1 MHERANGYGQE
12 TATADADFRALC
24 DDVQAA
30 MARLGVPGVGVG
42 VLRDG
47 VIQTAGFGITNVEAP
62 VAVDDHT
69 LFQIGSIT
77 KTFTGTAIMRLV
89 EAGKLALDATVRTYL
104 PELRL
109 RDEAVAARVTIRH
122 LLSHTGGWL
131 GDYFDDTGL
140 GDDAL
145 ARIVAQMVELPQ
157 WTPLGQHFSYNNAG
171 FYLAGRIIEVV
182 TGQTYEEALQTL
194 VLDPLGMA
202 ESFFFANDC
211 ISRRVAVGHTVG
223 EAGATVAR
231 PWALPRAAHA
241 VGGISASVR
250 DVLAYARFQLGDG
263 TAPAGTRLLTQDT
276 LTTMQTAAT
285 PAGSGAGAVGLTW
298 MVKELGGLKTVRHTG
313 GTNGQISV
321 LLLVPTRRFALT
333 IVTNADRGSELHSAV
348 LPEALRRFCGI
359 AATPSTPHDRTADAL
374 APYAGTYRGALHDIE
389 ISLAGTTLTLQ
400 ARPKGGFPKH
410 DTPPGVTPPPTRIAT
425 DDDDSLIA
433 LDPPYT
439 DGRGEFLRDG
449 RGAIAWIRF
458 GSRLARRED

>member
-1 MHERANGYGQE
+1 MSEQGHET
-12 TATADADFRALC
+12 TATDDDFRALC
-24 DDVQAA
+24 DEVRAA
-30 MARLGVPGVGVG
+30 TARLSVPGVAVG

-47 VIQTAGFGITNVEAP
+47 VAQTAGFGITNVEAP

-89 EAGKLALDATVRTYL
+89 EAGKLDLDATVRTYL

-109 RDEAVAARVTIRH
+109 RDEEVAARVTIRH

-131 GDYFDDTGL
+131 GDYFDDTGM

-145 ARIVAQMVELPQ
+145 AQIVGRMVELPQ

-171 FYLAGRIIEVV
+171 FYLAGRLIEVV
-182 TGQTYEEALQTL
+182 TGQTYEAALQAL
-194 VLDPLGMA
+194 ILDPLGMTG
-202 ESFFFANDC
+202 SFFFANDC
-211 ISRRVAVGHTVG
+211 ISRRVAVGHAVG

-250 DVLAYARFQLGDG
+250 DVLTYARFQLGDG
-263 TAPAGTRLLTQDT
+263 TAPDGTRLLTQET

-298 MVKELGGLKTVRHTG
+298 MVKDLAGIRTVRHTG

-321 LLLVPTRRFALT
+321 LLLVPARRFALT

-348 LPEALRRFCGI
+348 IPGALRRYCGI
-359 AATPSTPHDRTADAL
+359 ESAPVAPSERTADEL
-374 APYAGTYRGALHDIE
+374 APYAGIYRGALNDIE
-389 ISLAGTTLTLQ
+389 ITLAGTTLRLQ
-400 ARPKGGFPKH
+400 ARPKGGFPQR
-410 DTPPGVTPPPTRIAT
+410 DTPPGASPPPTRIAT
-425 DDDDSLIA
+425 HADDTLIA

-439 DGRGEFLRDG
+439 DGRGEFLRDEG
-449 RGAIAWIRF
+449 GAVAWIRF
-458 GSRLARRED
+458 GSRLARRER

>member
-1 MHERANGYGQE
+1 MSEQGHEA
-12 TATADADFRALC
+12 ATTDADFRALC

-30 MARLGVPGVGVG
+30 MARLGVPGVAVG

-47 VIQTAGFGITNVEAP
+47 VVQTAGFGITNVEAP
-62 VAVDDHT
+62 VAVNDHT

-89 EAGKLALDATVRTYL
+89 EAGRLDLDVPVRTYL

-109 RDEAVAARVTIRH
+109 RDEEVAARVTLRH
-122 LLSHTGGWL
+122 LLSHTGGWR
-131 GDYFDDTGL
+131 GDYFDDTGA

-145 ARIVAQMVELPQ
+145 ARIVARLDELPQ

-182 TGQTYEEALQTL
+182 TGHPYEAALGAL
-194 VLDPLGMA
+194 ILDPLGMA

-250 DVLAYARFQLGDG
+250 DVLTYARFQLGDG
-263 TAPAGTRLLTQDT
+263 TAPDGTRLLIQET
-276 LTTMQTAAT
+276 LTSMQTAAT

-298 MVKELGGLKTVRHTG
+298 MVKEVGGLKTVRHTG
-313 GTNGQISV
+313 GTNGQLSI
-321 LLLVPTRRFALT
+321 LLLVPARRFALT

-348 LPEALRRFCGI
+348 LPDALRRFCGI
-359 AATPSTPHDRTADAL
+359 ASAPTVPPARTADEL
-374 APYAGTYRGALHDIE
+374 APYSGIYRGALSDIE
-389 ISLAGTTLTLQ
+389 IMLEGTTLRLQ
-400 ARPKGGFPKH
+400 VRPKGGFPQR
-410 DTPPGVTPPPTRIAT
+410 DTPPGATPPPTRIAT
-425 DDDDSLIA
+425 HADDSLIA

-439 DGRGEFLRDG
+439 DGRGEFLRDED
-449 RGAIAWIRF
+449 GAIAWLRF
-458 GSRLARRED
+458 GSRLARRER